1 MSSWPGKYVIGLTG
15 NIGTGKSVVRRML
28 EHLGAYTI
36 DADSLTHRV
45 IAKGAPG
52 YQKVIDSFGKWILT
66 PEGEI
71 DRGKVARL
79 VFSNPEALKQL
90 ESIIHPFVL
99 QGVDWL
105 IKHATQKVVVVEA
118 IKLLE
123 ANMHKSCDS
132 VWVVTSSPVVQ
143 YNRLLHTRK
152 MSEADAKARI
162 TSQPP
167 QDQKIKAANVVIRND
182 TSFEDAWKQ
191 VVAAYQKIGIATE
204 EPASVKTV
212 ATQKISLGEVSV
224 MRGKPRDSQAIA
236 ALINRVRPSATKLA
250 HDDIMAAFG
259 EKAFLLLKVG
269 ENLGGVLGWQVE
281 NLVSRT
287 VDILL
292 IPEIPANQ
300 VLPPMMEEMEQAS
313 RNLQC
318 EASLVFVPAPL
329 ANEALW
335 KGMGYEKRAPDS
347 LSVSAWQEAARESM
361 TPNTVL
367 FFKQLRQ
374 DRILRP
380 I

>member
-66 PEGEI
+66 PDGEI

-90 ESIIHPFVL
+90 ESIIHPYVL

-132 VWVVTSSPVVQ
+132 VWVVTSSPVAQ
-143 YNRLLHTRK
+143 YNRLLRNRK
-152 MSEADAKARI
+152 MSEADARARI

-167 QDQKIKAANVVIRND
+167 QDQKIKAANVIIRND

-204 EPASVKTV
+204 ESASVKTI

-236 ALINRVRPSATKLA
+236 ALFNRVRPGSADLN

-269 ENLGGVLGWQVE
+269 ENIGGVLGWQVE

-287 VDILL
+287 VDIVL

-300 VLPPMMEEMEQAS
+300 VLPPMLEEMEQAS

-318 EASLVFVPAPL
+318 EASLVFVPAAL

-347 LSVSAWQEAARESM
+347 LSVSAWQEAARDSM
-361 TPNTVL
+361 IPNTVL